1 VGSHYPEGEEPTEEA
16 LQQAF
21 GEAVEALRAADVPFL
36 LIGGLSTSAF
46 ARPRITDDIDVFV
59 RPDQAR
65 PTLQALEAAGF
76 RTEETDARWLYK
88 AFKHGVLVDVIF
100 RSSGDIYVD
109 DEMLARADVQEH
121 WGVTAPLVSPED
133 LLVIKAVATTEHG
146 SHHWYDA
153 LAVIAR
159 CPLDWAYLLHRA
171 RQAGP
176 RRVLSLLLYAESNDL
191 AVPAEIIEDL
201 FEVVHPS
208 KPQVGDPATG
218 DADRNGTPDRNSTP
232 DRPAREVT
240 A

>member
-1 VGSHYPEGEEPTEEA
+1 VGSHYPEGEEPTDEQ
-16 LQQAF
+16 LQQTFA
-21 GEAVEALRAADVPFL
+21 EAVEALKAAEVPFL

-59 RPDQAR
+59 RPDMAR
-65 PTLQALEAAGF
+65 PVLQALAAAGF
-76 RTEETDARWLYK
+76 TTEEHDDHWLYK
-88 AFKHGVLVDVIF
+88 AYKNGVLVDVIF
-100 RSSGDIYVD
+100 RSTGDIYVD
-109 DEMLARADVQEH
+109 EEMLARADMQEH

-159 CPLDWAYLLHRA
+159 CPLDWAYLSQRA

-191 AVPAEIIEDL
+191 AVPAEVIEDL

-208 KPQVGDPATG
+208 SKGSLSPPPPVG
-218 DADRNGTPDRNSTP
+218 PDEV
-232 DRPAREVT
+232 RPTREVN